1 MPDQDD
7 ALRQLDSLVQFA
19 LRVATSAPSGRI
31 ALAKL
36 AASLDASWMP
46 APWRKT
52 IWPELVAAREA
63 AVADQLPFKTVEGVL
78 RSAWGSKWSDELDS
92 LDESPVAVT
101 PSAQV
106 HRGVLDGEPVAVKVL
121 KPGLMSSVRQDLT
134 LLDTLLGPLRSAF
147 PAIDPAALVREA
159 RERVM
164 DELDLEHEATVTR
177 QFDRALR
184 GSDWLVVPTPVGRL
198 CHQEVIV
205 THWLDGKPLS
215 AGVSDPDAVAASLVR
230 FVLGG
235 LRVGLVHA
243 DLDLDDVLVMP
254 DGRLGVV
261 DFGAV
266 APVVAGRV
274 DHAMAVVDAFAA
286 ADGAA
291 LGRGLQALG
300 LLDADR
306 GALALSVATAAL
318 GPLGEMAPT
327 LLDVQ
332 AVVGAMKRVETVGAD
347 AVTLLVSGGLEPA
360 DLWTG
365 RAIGLLFSV
374 IARIGATAS
383 WPTLVRDA
391 LELGWSER

>member
-7 ALRQLDSLVQFA
+7 ALRQLDSLVQLA

-36 AASLDASWMP
+36 ATSIDPSWMP
-46 APWRKT
+46 PPWDKT
-52 IWPELVAAREA
+52 IWPQLVAAREA
-63 AVADQLPFKTVEGVL
+63 AVADQLSFKTVEGVL
-78 RSAWGSKWSDELDS
+78 QSAWGAKWTEELDS
-92 LDESPVAVT
+92 LESSPVAVT
-101 PSAQV
+101 ASSQV
-106 HRGVLDGEPVAVKVL
+106 HRGALDGKPVAVKVL

-134 LLDTLLGPLRSAF
+134 LLDTLVGPLRSAF

-164 DELDLEHEATVTR
+164 DELDLEQEASVTR

-198 CHQEVIV
+198 CHQDVIV
-205 THWLDGKPLS
+205 TAWLDGKPLS
-215 AGVSDPDAVAASLVR
+215 AGVADPDAVAAALVR

-254 DGRLGVV
+254 DGRVGVL
-261 DFGAV
+261 DFGCV
-266 APVVAGRV
+266 APVVTGRV
-274 DHAMAVVDAFAA
+274 DHALAVVDAFAA
-286 ADGAA
+286 GDASG
-291 LGRGLQALG
+291 LGRALQALG
-300 LLDADR
+300 LLDAER

-318 GPLGEMAPT
+318 GPLGKEAPA
-327 LLDVQ
+327 LLDVR
-332 AVVGAMKRVETVGAD
+332 AVVDVMKRVESVGRD

-360 DLWTG
+360 DLWPG
-365 RAIGLLFSV
+365 RAIGHLFSV
-374 IARIGATAS
+374 IARVGATAS
-383 WPTLVRDA
+383 WPELVREA

>member
-7 ALRQLDSLVQFA
+7 ALRQLDSLVQVA

-36 AASLDASWMP
+36 AASIDPSWMP
-46 APWRKT
+46 PPWDKT
-52 IWPELVAAREA
+52 IWPQLVAARQA
-63 AVADQLPFKTVEGVL
+63 AIADELPFKTVEGVL

-92 LDESPVAVT
+92 LESSPVAVT

-106 HRGVLDGEPVAVKVL
+106 HRGVLDGNPVAVKVM
-121 KPGLMSSVRQDLT
+121 KPGLVSAVRQDLS

-184 GSDWLVVPTPVGRL
+184 GADWLVVPTPVGRL
-198 CHQEVIV
+198 SHQDVIV
-205 THWLDGKPLS
+205 TSWLDGKPLS
-215 AGVSDPDAVAASLVR
+215 AGVSDPDAVATSLVR

-235 LRVGLVHA
+235 LRIGLVHA

-254 DGRLGVV
+254 DGRLGVL

-266 APVVAGRV
+266 APVIDGRV
-274 DHAMAVVDAFAA
+274 DHGMAVVDAFTAN
-286 ADGAA
+286 DGEA

-306 GALALSVATAAL
+306 GPLALSVATAAL
-318 GPLGEMAPT
+318 GPLGKPAPA
-327 LLDVQ
+327 LLDVR
-332 AVVGAMKRVETVGAD
+332 AVVDLMKRVEAVGSD

-360 DLWTG
+360 DLWPG
-365 RAIGLLFSV
+365 RAIGHLFSV

-391 LELGWSER
+391 LELGWSQR